1 MQRAQKYRDHAKT
14 ARLKAKQVEA
24 DIRHS
29 YILLAEGWQTLAE
42 AVERSMNRFNAP
54 STPTPTVDG

>member
-1 MQRAQKYRDHAKT
+1 MQRAKKYRDHAKT

-24 DIRHS
+24 DIRYS

-42 AVERSMNRFNAP
+42 AVERSMNRFNGR
-54 STPTPTVDG
+54 SKPTTTVD